1 MSMLSAEVAEW
12 SATPKPM
19 RILPPPAPIH
29 EEEVEIRVLA
39 TGLHQLVRTRAAG
52 KHYTS
57 TSLPHVPGV
66 DGVGVNVSTG
76 KKSYF
81 TTLTTGEGTFAEIIN
96 VPVEDV
102 TELPGGVDPVVAA
115 ALMNP
120 VMSSWMGLKK
130 RVDFLKDRKG
140 KEGKPWKVLIMGAT
154 SASGKIA
161 IKVARTLGATQVVGA
176 ARNKD
181 ALAAL
186 PLDSTII
193 LQDPPTST
201 DFSAAADADVVLDYL
216 YGPWPAAY
224 LTSATTATAKNA
236 LTWVGIG
243 AMAGDGAEIP
253 AAGLRRRDV
262 SVRGA
267 GPGAWKLEEYAAEVP
282 GMLNVLVGEGDEGIR
297 KVKMEDVEEGWMSR
311 EKGRVVF
318 VFGDEGV

>member
-12 SATPKPM
+12 GATPKPM

-81 TTLTTGEGTFAEIIN
+81 TTLTTGEGTFAEIVN
-96 VPVEDV
+96 VPVED
-102 TELPGGVDPVVAA
+102 
-115 ALMNP
+115 NP

-186 PLDSTII
+186 PLDSTIV

-224 LTSATTATAKNA
+224 LTSASTASAKNA

-267 GPGAWKLEEYAAEVP
+267 GPGAWKLEEYAAEVA
-282 GMLNVLVGEGDEGIR
+282 GIAECACR
-297 KVKMEDVEEGWMSR
+297 G
-311 EKGRVVF
+311 G
-318 VFGDEGV
+318 

>member
-1 MSMLSAEVAEW
+1 MSMLSAEVAQW
-12 SATPKPM
+12 GDAPKPM
-19 RILPPPAPIH
+19 KVIPPPAPKH
-29 EEEVEIRVLA
+29 DTEVEVRVLA

-66 DGVGVNVSTG
+66 DAVGINVSTG
-76 KKSYF
+76 KKVYF
-81 TTLTTGEGTFAEIIN
+81 TTLNTGEGTYAEIIN
-96 VPVEDV
+96 VPVDDV
-102 TELPGGVDPVVAA
+102 TELPDGVDPVVAA

-120 VMSSWMGLKK
+120 VMSSWMGLRK
-130 RVDFLKDRKG
+130 RVDFLKDRTG

-161 IKVARTLGATQVVGA
+161 IKVARTLGATHVVGA

-181 ALAAL
+181 ALSTL
-186 PLDSTII
+186 SLDSTIT

-224 LTSATTATAKNA
+224 LMSPSTFSAKNA

-243 AMAGDGAEIP
+243 AMAGNDAEIP
-253 AAGLRRRDV
+253 AAGLRRRD
-262 SVRGA
+262 
-267 GPGAWKLEEYAAEVP
+267 
-282 GMLNVLVGEGDEGIR
+282 
-297 KVKMEDVEEGWMSR
+297 
-311 EKGRVVF
+311 
-318 VFGDEGV
+318 